1 MAIDAK
7 VKHWQDPVNLILGIW
22 MLISPWVLGYQG
34 ETSAMWNAVVL
45 GILIGAAAIGALAQP
60 KAWAEW
66 ANVVLGIWL
75 VIAPWILG
83 FSAMR
88 EPMANAVIV
97 GVATAVL
104 ALWTLGTDK
113 DLGGWWSPAT

>member
-1 MAIDAK
+1 MAIERK
-7 VKHWQDPVNLILGIW
+7 VRHWQDPVNLILGVW

-34 ETSAMWNAVVL
+34 ETTAMWNAVVL
-45 GILIGAAAIGALAQP
+45 GILIGAVAIGALAQP
-60 KAWAEW
+60 KAWEEW

-75 VIAPWILG
+75 VISPWVLG
-83 FSAMR
+83 FSGMR

-97 GVATAVL
+97 GVVRAVL

-113 DLGGWWSPAT
+113 DLGGWWSPVT